1 MKIVAGIQC
10 YNEEDFIRE
19 SISSL
24 YSFCSKII
32 ITEGCWDSG
41 IKTGKRARSSDS
53 TIDYIKSIS
62 DPLNKIKLYHFN
74 GKAQVDH
81 RHFTLEKAKQYNP
94 DWYINGD
101 GDEIFHEK
109 EIDNLINILKSG
121 ATSVN
126 PTHKLFWNGLEF
138 YEEWKPMGRFF
149 NFTDLDLKKVKT
161 SKIHCNHIDYPGN
174 IFSNPLTPK
183 GVYIYHPSYSK
194 SISRQKFKIDHRTID
209 NKKKFPHYIKD
220 NLIIRGNQNL
230 KTWLRLLKRQKATEL
245 PKYLQSH
252 HLCKK
257 NTRFHNLIKSI
268 TTDSQ

>member
-19 SISSL
+19 CILSL

-41 IKTGKRARSSDS
+41 IKSGKSARSSDS
-53 TIDYIKSIS
+53 TIDYIKSIP

-81 RHFTLEKAKQYNP
+81 RYFTLEKAKQHNP

-109 EIDNLINILKSG
+109 EIDNLIDVLKSG
-121 ATSVN
+121 VNSVN

-149 NFTDLDLKKVKT
+149 KLSNLNLNKVKT

-174 IFSNPLTPK
+174 IFSKPLTPK
-183 GVYIYHPSYSK
+183 GIYIYHPSYSK
-194 SISRQKFKIDHRTID
+194 SISRQKFKIEHRTID

-230 KTWLRLLKRQKATEL
+230 NKWIKSLKRHEKNKL
-245 PKYLQSH
+245 PKYLQDHKS
-252 HLCKK
+252 CGE
-257 NTRFHNLIKSI
+257 NLKFNEFIQ
-268 TTDSQ
+268 SQLQNS

>member
-24 YSFCSKII
+24 YLFCDKII

-41 IKTGKRARSSDS
+41 IKSGKSAISSDN
-53 TIDYIKSIS
+53 TIDYIKSIP

-74 GKAQVDH
+74 GKNQADH
-81 RHFTLEKAKQYNP
+81 RHFTLEKSKLHNP

-109 EIDNLINILKSG
+109 EIDDLINVLKSG
-121 ATSVN
+121 VNSVN
-126 PTHKLFWNGLEF
+126 PIHKLFWNGLEF

-149 NFTDLDLKKVKT
+149 KLSNLNLSEVKT
-161 SKIHCNHIDYPGN
+161 SKSSCNHIDYTGN
-174 IFSNPLTPK
+174 IFNNPVTPRDI
-183 GVYIYHPSYSK
+183 YIYHPSYSK

-209 NKKKFPHYIKD
+209 NKKKFPHYIKED
-220 NLIIRGNQNL
+220 LMIRGNQNL
-230 KTWLRLLKRQKATEL
+230 NSWLKSLKFHEKNKL
-245 PKYLQSH
+245 PKNLQQH
-252 HLCKK
+252 KLCNK
-257 NTRFHNLIKSI
+257 NLNFHNLMKSI
-268 TTDSQ
+268 KEE